1 MKVLHVP
8 YCFFPDVAG
17 GTEIYVEALARFQ
30 DEMGIESAIAAAGV
44 EDASYVHGGRRVYR
58 FRTAPDLPLR
68 ALYGEGDTVAA
79 SAFAGILET
88 ARPDVVHL
96 HAFTS
101 GVSIRLVRASHDR
114 GIPVVFTYH
123 TPSVSC
129 SRGTLLRWGSA
140 PCEGRMQVR
149 QCAACRLH
157 SKGMPK
163 TVSCVVGALPPQV
176 GNGVAALGVSGSR
189 WTALRASELIG
200 VRHGAVRALFAE
212 AECIVAVSQWVKD
225 LLVRNGAD
233 PQKIVLSRQGLAGD
247 MSGGRPARSAGSEL
261 PLRMAFLGRLDP
273 IKGLDVVIDSMRL
286 APDLPVALDLFAVT
300 QGDAGQRLK
309 RQLLDRIGGDRR
321 IQFLDPIAPDLIVE
335 RLRDYDVLIAP
346 SQGLETGP
354 LVVYEAFA
362 AGTPVVGSNLGG
374 IAELVEHGKNGLLV
388 DPSSR
393 PAWAQALRRLVENPQ
408 LLTELRRGIGP
419 VRTMRDVASEMVPV
433 YERVQ

>member
-8 YCFFPDVAG
+8 FCFYPDAPG
-17 GTEIYVEALARFQ
+17 GTEIYVEALARYQ
-30 DEMGIESAIAAAGV
+30 DEMGIESAIAAAGR
-44 EDASYVHGGRRVYR
+44 ENASYIHVGRQVYR
-58 FRTAPDLPLR
+58 FRTGPDLSMR
-68 ALYGEGDTVAA
+68 ALYGEGDMVAA
-79 SAFAGILET
+79 SAFAEILES

-101 GVSIRLVRASHDR
+101 GVSIRLVRAAHGR

-129 SRGTLLRWGSA
+129 SRGTLLHWGSE
-140 PCEGRMQVR
+140 PCEGQMQVR

-163 TVSCVVGALPPQV
+163 TVSCMVAALPAQV
-176 GNGVAALGVSGSR
+176 GSGLAALGVSGSR

-200 VRHGAVRALFAE
+200 VRHGAVRALLAE
-212 AECIVAVSQWVKD
+212 TECIVAVSQWVKD

-233 PQKIVLSRQGLAGD
+233 PQKIVLSRQGLAGAVGGGERVRH
-247 MSGGRPARSAGSEL
+247 SGGEL

-273 IKGLDVVIDSMRL
+273 IKGLDVVIDSLRL
-286 APDLPVALDLFAVT
+286 VPELQVTLDLFAVT
-300 QGDAGQRLK
+300 QGDAGEKLK
-309 RQLLDRIGGDRR
+309 KQLLDKIGGDRR
-321 IQFLDPIAPDLIVE
+321 IRFLDAIEPDRIVE
-335 RLRDYDVLIAP
+335 RLRDYDILVAP

-362 AGTPVVGSNLGG
+362 AGTPVIGSNLGG

-388 DPSSR
+388 EPASR
-393 PAWAQALRRLVENPQ
+393 SAWAAAFGRLVENPQ

-419 VRTMRDVASEMVPV
+419 VRTMRDVASEMLPV